1 MVDGNKL
8 ATVGFQKIG
17 TSYKE
22 MDCQAFVEWCLRQ
35 CGCNKDLPGS
45 NSWFREVYHNGEI
58 LTPEQC
64 VSKYGTVPKGAFL
77 FILEHDGGEPEKFKP
92 DGLGN
97 ASHIGLVTGQGEG
110 AIHSSASKGCV
121 CESKFR
127 NKTIPNGGWNR
138 VGLWDQVSYSG
149 VGPSPEPQPTPGP
162 EPEPGPEPQP
172 QPTPTPTPE
181 PVYAVV
187 DTGGNGK
194 LLTHPKKG
202 SSALSKAG
210 KLDEGTQVE
219 ILKESGDWAYIGVVD
234 KNGAKWYCWVKSR
247 FLRIVDPDPDVDPE
261 PDPDPEPLT
270 YYYTVII
277 KHLPEM
283 QADALLDRY
292 PGAEKRKEA
301 D

>member
-45 NSWFREVYHNGEI
+45 NSWFREVYHNGEV

-77 FILEHDGGEPEKFKP
+77 YILEYDGGEPEKFKP

-97 ASHIGLVTGQGEG
+97 ASHIGLVTAQGKG

-121 CESKFR
+121 CESKFE

-138 VGLWDQVSYSG
+138 VGLWDQVSYTG
-149 VGPSPEPQPTPGP
+149 VQPDPEPTPGP

-172 QPTPTPTPE
+172 QPTPTPTPTPTPE
-181 PVYAVV
+181 PVRAIV
-187 DTGGNGK
+187 DTGGNGR
-194 LLTHPKKG
+194 LATHPAKG
-202 SSALSKAG
+202 STALSKAG
-210 KLDEGTQVE
+210 KLDEGTPVE
-219 ILKESGDWAYIGVVD
+219 VIKQSEDWSYISVVD
-234 KNGAKWYCWVKSR
+234 KRGAKWYCWVWSCY
-247 FLRIVDPDPDVDPE
+247 LRLEDEPE
-261 PDPDPEPLT
+261 PEPEPTPKTYLYKVTIRHLT
-270 YYYTVII
+270 EYDV
-277 KHLPEM
+277 E
-283 QADALLDRY
+283 ALKARY
-292 PGAEKRKEA
+292 DGAVSVEREE
-301 D
+301 